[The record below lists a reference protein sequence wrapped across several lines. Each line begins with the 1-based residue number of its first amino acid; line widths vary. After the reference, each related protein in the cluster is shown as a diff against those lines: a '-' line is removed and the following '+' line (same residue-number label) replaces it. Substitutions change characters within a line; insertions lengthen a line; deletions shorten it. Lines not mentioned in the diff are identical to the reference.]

1 MSFSGLKTAVINHL
15 SNAKQRGDAIDRADV
30 AASFQYAVNTILSDK
45 AVRAAVENGHGTLA
59 LAGGVSANKNL
70 RQMLAEKAQRK
81 GIRFCC
87 PDFKYCTDN
96 GAMIGSAGFYLLL
109 AAHLALAQYP
119 VFHIADLSFN
129 AVPYLPIA

>member
-15 SNAKQRGDAIDRADV
+15 SNARQRGEAVNRADV
-30 AASFQYAVNTILSDK
+30 AASFQFAVNSILSDK
-45 AVRAAVENGHGTLA
+45 AVWAAATQKSSTLA
-59 LAGGVSANKNL
+59 LAGGVSATRDL
-70 RQMLAEKAQRK
+70 RQMLAEKAARQ

-96 GAMIGSAGFYLLL
+96 AAMIGSAGFYLLMTG
-109 AAHLALAQYP
+109 
-119 VFHIADLSFN
+119 HIADLSFN